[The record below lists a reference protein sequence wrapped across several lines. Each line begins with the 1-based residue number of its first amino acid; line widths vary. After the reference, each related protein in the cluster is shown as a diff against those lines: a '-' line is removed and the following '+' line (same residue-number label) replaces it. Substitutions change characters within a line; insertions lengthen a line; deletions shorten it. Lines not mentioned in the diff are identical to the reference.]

1 MTHRTE
7 RTSFQSGADRCA
19 AWLTLPDGPG
29 PYPTVVLVHGGG
41 ATHAMK
47 LEAYE
52 AAFAAA
58 GLAVVAFDYRSFGES
73 EGEPRQLLDPR
84 RHLEDVDAALAFVA
98 GRPELD
104 GARVALW
111 GTSFGARHVVVAA
124 ARHPELA
131 AAVVQCPVLR
141 GRSVA
146 FASGVG
152 NLLRL
157 TGPILDDLLRAA
169 TGRPRRYVPIV
180 GRPGERAFVTA
191 PGAFEGW
198 HSVVSPGG
206 TFDNRV
212 PAAAGLPMLA
222 YDASASAPA
231 VRCPLL
237 VCVSDRENLTDP
249 AIAVAVASRAPH
261 GAALHYPADHFEVYH
276 APLFERIVADQ
287 IRFLREHL
295 RVAETPTPVRLRA

>member
-1 MTHRTE
+1 MTE
-7 RTSFQSGADRCA
+7 RTTFTSGDDRCA
-19 AWLTLPDGPG
+19 AWVTLPAAPA
-29 PYPTVVLVHGGG
+29 PHPVVVLVHGGG

-52 AAFAAA
+52 AAFSAA
-58 GLAVVAFDYRSFGES
+58 GFAVVAFDYRGFGES
-73 EGEPRQLLDPR
+73 GGEPRQLLSPR

-98 GRPELD
+98 TRPELD
-104 GARVALW
+104 GTRVALW
-111 GTSFGARHVVVAA
+111 GTSFGASHVVVAA

-146 FASGVG
+146 FASGAL

-157 TGPILDDLLRAA
+157 TLPIADDLLRAA
-169 TGRPRRYVPIV
+169 LGRARRYVAIV
-180 GRPGERAFVTA
+180 GRPGERAFVTV
-191 PGAFEGW
+191 PGAWEGW

-222 YDASASAPA
+222 YDAAASASA
-231 VRCPLL
+231 VGCPLL

-249 AIAVAVASRAPH
+249 AIAAGVAARAPR
-261 GAALHYPADHFEVYH
+261 GTALHYPADHFDVYH
-276 APLFERIVADQ
+276 PPLFERIVADQ
-287 IRFLREHL
+287 VRVLREHL
-295 RVAETPTPVRLRA
+295 GVALEAPVRRRA